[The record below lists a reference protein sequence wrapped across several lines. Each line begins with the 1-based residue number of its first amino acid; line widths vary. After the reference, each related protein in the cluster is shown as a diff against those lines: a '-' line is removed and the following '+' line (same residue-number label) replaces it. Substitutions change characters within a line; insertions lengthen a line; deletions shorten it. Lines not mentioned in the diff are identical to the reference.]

1 MDPFACHSNEFVL
14 GEQNKLTPETGG
26 VKYDAERV
34 LLLLMPAAVES
45 ITSIGMKGKK
55 EVEEA

>member
-14 GEQNKLTPETGG
+14 EEQNKLTLETGG

-34 LLLLMPAAVES
+34 LLLLMP
-45 ITSIGMKGKK
+45 G
-55 EVEEA
+55 